1 MRRAT
6 EPFANS
12 LAFLTQYAQAESLM
26 NKTKKGAGDFRPHAP
41 APANALFAPPAQA
54 ASFNIGEL

>member
-1 MRRAT
+1 
-6 EPFANS
+6 
-12 LAFLTQYAQAESLM
+12 M

-41 APANALFAPPAQA
+41 APANARFAPPAQA